1 MSDMWLRRGD
11 VFWVDFGRR
20 AGHEQEG
27 RRPAIVVQS
36 DLYLALSTV
45 WVIPASTSARA
56 DVDFHVPV
64 TVQGRRTLA
73 LVEQLTTI
81 DKARRLKSENH
92 LGHLS
97 PEEMAEIDEMMRIF
111 GGLDPTFGARF

>member
-11 VFWVDFGRR
+11 VFWVDFARR

-36 DLYLALSTV
+36 DLYLTLSTV
-45 WVIPASTSARA
+45 WVIPTSTSARA

-81 DKARRLKSENH
+81 DRARRLKPENH
-92 LGHLS
+92 LGHL
-97 PEEMAEIDEMMRIF
+97 PAEEMAEIDDMLRIF
-111 GGLDPTFGARF
+111 GGLDPTFGVGF